1 MITEGNSNV
10 FNDKNHFLIANFNVS
25 QFSISHL
32 SLVSFIQVVQVDFK
46 LVTFH
51 FYVIPFNLHDIFYLN
66 MVG

>member
-1 MITEGNSNV
+1 MKIEGNSNV
-10 FNDKNHFLIANFNVS
+10 FNGKNHFLIANFNVS
-25 QFSISHL
+25 QFSIRHL
-32 SLVSFIQVVQVDFK
+32 GLVSFTQVVQVDFK